1 MKNSVLMFTLKNK
14 ALQLRKDYQLPF
26 YLTKCIYGLKKDDNV
41 HYIETL
47 MFLVEQ
53 LMRVK
58 GFYKKYSD
66 QDKSSK
72 DVVIEVLTKR
82 GFLKN
87 DSDTSV
93 CVNR

>member
-1 MKNSVLMFTLKNK
+1 MKISVLMFTLKNK

-26 YLTKCIYGLKKDDNV
+26 FLTKCIYALKKDDNV
-41 HYIETL
+41 HYVETL

-66 QDKSSK
+66 QDKASK
-72 DVVIEVLTKR
+72 QVVIDVLTQR
-82 GFLKN
+82 GFMKN
-87 DSDTSV
+87 NSDTCV
-93 CVNR
+93 CE